1 MDILYYS
8 KRRTRII
15 ENEHIQEMIEATAV
29 GHNSREI
36 IFDGLDTYTTS
47 QSSEET
53 IVITI
58 NSNNSDAGKQK

>member
-29 GHNSREI
+29 GHNSREK
-36 IFDGLDTYTTS
+36 LYLMVWTHTL
-47 QSSEET
+47 QANP
-53 IVITI
+53 VRRLL
-58 NSNNSDAGKQK
+58 